1 MQSVTNTKVF
11 EGSSWKF
18 SFRVSTDY
26 PEGCTLRFTF
36 PEGFKTEQTMC
47 SIEQAYGVNPKSRIY
62 HNNRIISCQS
72 VNKRLLSSETQNV
85 TIVNLVNPTFSGY
98 FSSWKIEVLD
108 GDSIVL
114 ESKVFSQA
122 IFIGTGDLVT
132 SFTAGNNYKYAKT
145 QYVFYINLK
154 N

>member
-1 MQSVTNTKVF
+1 M
-11 EGSSWKF
+11 
-18 SFRVSTDY
+18 
-26 PEGCTLRFTF
+26 
-36 PEGFKTEQTMC
+36 
-47 SIEQAYGVNPKSRIY
+47 
-62 HNNRIISCQS
+62 
-72 VNKRLLSSETQNV
+72 

-154 N
+154 NQLDSKTKLFINFTNHWNLYSTNCSIITGVEPAADGSPASCQRVSNANNYQVFGYASASPAKQIIISVSLESPQSQGTYPISF